1 MKAVAYLRVSTNGQ
15 VIDGVS
21 LDMQR
26 AKVEAWASLNDATLL
41 AVFTDEGLSAKSANR
56 PGLQQALAFAKQH
69 RVALVVY
76 SLSRLSRSTR
86 DTLHL
91 VGELEK
97 SGCELVSLS
106 ERIDTSSAGGR
117 MVFRMLAVLS
127 EFEREQL
134 AERTR
139 SAMQHMKSQGRVVG
153 QVPHGYSR
161 DGDSLVLNPD
171 EQRVVG
177 LAKSLRDKGYSLRTI
192 SDELANVG
200 VFNRSGRQYNPKS
213 IRSMLQAA

>member
-192 SDELANVG
+192 ADELANVG
-200 VFNRSGRQYNPKS
+200 VFNRAGRQYNPKS

>member
-192 SDELANVG
+192 ADELANVG